1 MKKINNKI
9 KVLVLLGLGA
19 ISLTSC
25 GLTRNSTSLNP
36 TNPDKIIENIINN
49 ITQIDKDVSVSEI
62 SNSITDVYKKVSKG
76 CIGVYSKGE
85 TSYSTGSGVI
95 FKEENGLY
103 YAVTNEHVVDEGS
116 SFMAYFGDGIYVN
129 ATLIGKDP
137 TNDVAVI
144 SFSLDD
150 FPSIKKE
157 VYIIPLEN
165 NTLLSIGETALAIG
179 CPLSMT
185 EHFNNLTSGIVSNIS
200 NLEISIDTPVN
211 SGNSGGG
218 LFNLKGELIGL
229 VYKKD
234 TYSSGS
240 SRVPVDCMGYAIPL
254 DIVSKAVNDI
264 LTLNGDIERPTI
276 GITVTTVSTLLENNN
291 YEIYSKY
298 LPSIDNKYNYV
309 IITDVS
315 SNTPASKAGLQA
327 NDVLLEIGGY
337 EINSLS
343 DISYRLHQ
351 MLKTDSTT
359 LKIYRSSTGETVTIV
374 VNLNN
379 N

>member
-25 GLTRNSTSLNP
+25 GLTKNSTSLNP

>member
-9 KVLVLLGLGA
+9 KVAVLLGLGA

-291 YEIYSKY
+291 YEMYSKY

>member
-9 KVLVLLGLGA
+9 KVAVLLGLGA

-116 SFMAYFGDGIYVN
+116 SFKAYFGDGIYVN
-129 ATLIGKDP
+129 ATLIGKDS

-315 SNTPASKAGLQA
+315 NNTPASKAGLQA

>member
-276 GITVTTVSTLLENNN
+276 GITVTSVSTLLENNN

>member
-9 KVLVLLGLGA
+9 KVLVLLGLGV

-129 ATLIGKDP
+129 ATLIGKDS

>member
-9 KVLVLLGLGA
+9 KVAVLLGLGV

-276 GITVTTVSTLLENNN
+276 GITVTSVSTLLENNN

>member
-1 MKKINNKI
+1 
-9 KVLVLLGLGA
+9 
-19 ISLTSC
+19 
-25 GLTRNSTSLNP
+25 
-36 TNPDKIIENIINN
+36 
-49 ITQIDKDVSVSEI
+49 
-62 SNSITDVYKKVSKG
+62 
-76 CIGVYSKGE
+76 
-85 TSYSTGSGVI
+85 
-95 FKEENGLY
+95 
-103 YAVTNEHVVDEGS
+103 
-116 SFMAYFGDGIYVN
+116 
-129 ATLIGKDP
+129 
-137 TNDVAVI
+137 
-144 SFSLDD
+144 
-150 FPSIKKE
+150 
-157 VYIIPLEN
+157 
-165 NTLLSIGETALAIG
+165 
-179 CPLSMT
+179 MT

>member
-9 KVLVLLGLGA
+9 KILVLLGLGA

-116 SFMAYFGDGIYVN
+116 SFKAYFGDGIYVN
-129 ATLIGKDP
+129 ATLIGKDS

>member
-9 KVLVLLGLGA
+9 KVAVLLGLGV

-129 ATLIGKDP
+129 ATLIGKDS

>member
-9 KVLVLLGLGA
+9 KVAVLLGLGV

-254 DIVSKAVNDI
+254 DIVSKVVNDI

>member
-9 KVLVLLGLGA
+9 KVAVLLGLGA

-129 ATLIGKDP
+129 ATLIGKDS

>member
-9 KVLVLLGLGA
+9 KVLVLLGLGV

>member
-9 KVLVLLGLGA
+9 KVAVLLGLGV

>member
-9 KVLVLLGLGA
+9 KVAVLLGLGV

-165 NTLLSIGETALAIG
+165 NTLLST
-179 CPLSMT
+179 
-185 EHFNNLTSGIVSNIS
+185 F
-200 NLEISIDTPVN
+200 
-211 SGNSGGG
+211 
-218 LFNLKGELIGL
+218 
-229 VYKKD
+229 
-234 TYSSGS
+234 
-240 SRVPVDCMGYAIPL
+240 
-254 DIVSKAVNDI
+254 
-264 LTLNGDIERPTI
+264 
-276 GITVTTVSTLLENNN
+276 
-291 YEIYSKY
+291 
-298 LPSIDNKYNYV
+298 
-309 IITDVS
+309 
-315 SNTPASKAGLQA
+315 
-327 NDVLLEIGGY
+327 
-337 EINSLS
+337 
-343 DISYRLHQ
+343 
-351 MLKTDSTT
+351 DSTIFGV
-359 LKIYRSSTGETVTIV
+359 LR
-374 VNLNN
+374 
-379 N
+379 

>member
-9 KVLVLLGLGA
+9 KVAVLLGLGA

-36 TNPDKIIENIINN
+36 TNPDKIIETIINN

-129 ATLIGKDP
+129 ATLIGKDS

-157 VYIIPLEN
+157 VYTIPLEN

>member
-116 SFMAYFGDGIYVN
+116 SFKAYFGDGIYVN
-129 ATLIGKDP
+129 ATLIGKDS

-291 YEIYSKY
+291 YDIYSKY

>member
-116 SFMAYFGDGIYVN
+116 SFKAYFGDGIYVN

-343 DISYRLHQ
+343 DISYHLHQ

>member
-9 KVLVLLGLGA
+9 KVAVLLGLGV

-337 EINSLS
+337 EINTLS

>member
-9 KVLVLLGLGA
+9 KVAVLLGLGA

-129 ATLIGKDP
+129 ATLIGKDS

-157 VYIIPLEN
+157 VYTIPLEN

-351 MLKTDSTT
+351 MLKTDSPT
-359 LKIYRSSTGETVTIV
+359 LNIYRSSTGETVTIV

>member
-9 KVLVLLGLGA
+9 KVAVLLGLGA

-36 TNPDKIIENIINN
+36 TNPDKIIENVINN

>member
-9 KVLVLLGLGA
+9 KVAVLLGLGA

-116 SFMAYFGDGIYVN
+116 SFKAYFGDGIYVN

-315 SNTPASKAGLQA
+315 NNTPASKAGLQA

>member
-9 KVLVLLGLGA
+9 KVAVLLGLGV

-129 ATLIGKDP
+129 ATLIGKDS

-351 MLKTDSTT
+351 MLKTDSIT